1 MKDSKAEPQI
11 LLRTLYAKA
20 LPSLRLLRDR
30 ALPQTCFFCGD
41 SSDET
46 ACEPCASALPRL
58 EAQVCPRCQLPAAN
72 GEVCGRCLKK
82 PPQWQHLRALWHY
95 EFPVDA
101 AVLAAKYHHNFA
113 IMRWAATQQ
122 GAWPFAPDA
131 TLIPVPL
138 ASMRLQWR
146 GYNQAQ
152 LIAHEFG
159 KRFGLRVDADAVIRT
174 RETDVQQG
182 LGWIER
188 RRNVRAA
195 FAATRSFAGESVVL
209 VDDVL
214 TTGATL
220 NELAR
225 AVSDAGASR
234 VDALVLARVKPLRR
248 RDRVVQFGR
257 AVA

>member
-1 MKDSKAEPQI
+1 MRA
-11 LLRTLYAKA
+11 LYAKA

-30 ALPQTCFFCGD
+30 ALPQTCFLCGD
-41 SSDET
+41 DSDET
-46 ACEPCASALPRL
+46 VCAPCAGDLPRL
-58 EAQVCPRCQLPAAN
+58 EAQVCPSCQLASAN
-72 GEVCGRCLKK
+72 AELCGRCLKK

-95 EFPVDA
+95 EFPADA
-101 AVLAAKYHHNFA
+101 AILAAKYNHNFA
-113 IMRWAATQQ
+113 LMRWAATQLHE
-122 GAWPFAPDA
+122 WPFAASA

-138 ASMRLQWR
+138 SEKRLQWR

-152 LIAHEFG
+152 LIAGEFG
-159 KRFGLRVDADAVIRT
+159 KRFSLRVDAGAVIRT
-174 RETDVQQG
+174 RETGVQQG
-182 LGWIER
+182 LDWVGR

-195 FAATRSFAGESVVL
+195 FAATRSLAGESVVL

-225 AVSDAGASR
+225 AVTEAGAAR
-234 VDALVLARVKPLRR
+234 VDALVLARVQPPRR
-248 RDRVVQFGR
+248 RDRVALFGR

>member
-1 MKDSKAEPQI
+1 M
-11 LLRTLYAKA
+11 RTLYAKA

-41 SSDET
+41 GSDET
-46 ACEPCASALPRL
+46 VCAPCATALPHL
-58 EAQVCPRCQLPAAN
+58 TKEVCPRCQLPAAN

-82 PPQWQHLRALWHY
+82 PPQWQHLRALWRY
-95 EFPVDA
+95 EFPADVA
-101 AVLAAKYHHNFA
+101 ILAAKYRHNFA
-113 IMRWAATQQ
+113 IMRWAATQLDS
-122 GAWPFAPDA
+122 WPFGGQA

-138 ASMRLQWR
+138 AEKRLQWR

-152 LIAHEFG
+152 QIAHEFG
-159 KRFGLRVDADAVIRT
+159 GRFALRVDPDAMIRT
-174 RETDVQQG
+174 RETEIQQG
-182 LGWIER
+182 LDWAGR

-195 FAATRSFAGESVVL
+195 FAATRSLAGESVVL

-214 TTGATL
+214 TTGSTL

-225 AVSDAGASR
+225 AVLDAGAVR
-234 VDALVLARVKPLRR
+234 VDALVLARVQPIRR
-248 RDRVVQFGR
+248 RDRVVKFGK

>member
-1 MKDSKAEPQI
+1 MKHTTAEFQI
-11 LLRTLYAKA
+11 LLRQLYAKA
-20 LPSLRLLRDR
+20 LPSLHLLRDR
-30 ALPQTCFFCGD
+30 ALPQTCFLCGD

-46 ACEPCASALPRL
+46 VCEPCANDLPRL

-95 EFPVDA
+95 EFPADA
-101 AVLAAKYHHNFA
+101 AILATKYGHNFA
-113 IMRWAATQQ
+113 LMRWAATQLPV
-122 GAWPFAPDA
+122 WPFAADV

-138 ASMRLQWR
+138 AEKRLQWR

-152 LIAHEFG
+152 VIAREFG
-159 KRFGLRVDADAVIRT
+159 KRFSLRVDADAMIRT
-174 RETDVQQG
+174 RETEVQQRLDWVG
-182 LGWIER
+182 R

-195 FAATRSFAGESVVL
+195 FAATRSLAGEPVVL

-214 TTGATL
+214 TTGSTL
-220 NELAR
+220 NELAG
-225 AVSDAGASR
+225 AALDAGAAR
-234 VDALVLARVKPLRR
+234 VDALVLARVLPPRR
-248 RDRVVQFGR
+248 RDRIALFGR